1 MEDAEGKRGMARKR
15 KATAAGIQS
24 QNKESAAPGSAE
36 VRASEASFLLS
47 FLTLF
52 PSSVPLAL
60 RERVRA

>member
-36 VRASEASFLLS
+36 VRASEASFLS

-60 RERVRA
+60 RERVRT